1 MVQANQ
7 ADFLGGGGTLA
18 NPMGRPAFDQDPL
31 AVALASQKQNAAITQ
46 AAADRTNIA
55 NAPYVRG
62 VRNDPGYAPLDQL
75 SASLN
80 GNIGGVSGAYNTGR
94 AAIGTPAEA
103 NLAQAT
109 PQNAAQIA
117 ASRGMPVPPPGPTPL
132 TAAQQ
137 AAIASNTPP
146 TVQEQIGS
154 ARATGAGFLG
164 LANNVMGQTA
174 GQATSLFGQG
184 QGYSVSAP
192 QITSGGTYNTP
203 TSGQPMQGAPTQGLA
218 QGPGGVPLPGGSSLP
233 SSAGA
238 GGGPHIVPGANP
250 NGTYSMGPQG
260 AAPGSGAPG
269 MQGGGQPQQ
278 AQQPAFQVGARGA
291 GPSMVDPGSLSGVQ
305 NIAGSLGSA
314 PSVDRGNVGMVQN
327 GAAPGAVAGQ
337 LGSMG
342 ASNADQQGMLGRVN
356 SFLDA
361 PEGPSVAQAQLQQSQ
376 AGNMADLI
384 GAARSGRGGAGSQA
398 QALRGAISAGSAVMS
413 DTAGQAATLRAQEQD
428 MLKNRQLNAIGLGGQ
443 MATAARGQDI
453 SYRGQDLS
461 ALQGD
466 QSTALGARGQDLQ
479 GSIANQGAQLGLE
492 QLSGQL
498 ALGARGQDLSAL
510 QSDQGAQL
518 GTRAQDLSALQG
530 NQGAQLGARGQDVT
544 ARGQDLGALQGDQN
558 AQLAAQQL
566 ALQGQMGLTGLG
578 LQAQGQGLQYSQSAN
593 ALGLGA
599 EGMAQDAANQAN
611 NRAVQLSLGNQSNDT
626 ALQMQQNTLNA
637 RPSYGQQ
644 LLGNVLGTG
653 LQVGGA
659 VLGGVFGGPA
669 GAAGGAAAGKAV
681 GSIFQP
687 NAAAATATPPPNY
700 YTVPY
705 AGTSQYNA
713 NNYNPGPQGGASG
726 AY

>member
-1 MVQANQ
+1 MVAANQ
-7 ADFLGGGGTLA
+7 ADFLGGGGTLP
-18 NPMGRPAFDQDPL
+18 NPMGRPTYDQDPL
-31 AVALASQKQNAAITQ
+31 AVALASQRQTAALNQ
-46 AAADRTNIA
+46 SAADRTSVA
-55 NAPYVRG
+55 NAPYMRG
-62 VRNDPGYAPLDQL
+62 QVNDPGYAPLNQL
-75 SASLN
+75 SAYLN
-80 GNIGGVSGAYNTGR
+80 GNVGGVSGAYNTGR
-94 AAIGTPAEA
+94 SAIGTPSEA

-109 PQNAAQIA
+109 PQNAAAIA
-117 ASRGMPVPPPGPTPL
+117 QSRGIPAPPPGPAPL

-146 TVQEQIGS
+146 SVQEQIGS

-184 QGYSVSAP
+184 NGYSVSAP
-192 QITSGGTYNTP
+192 QITSGGTYRTP
-203 TSGQPMQGAPTQGLA
+203 TSGAPMQGAPTQGLA
-218 QGPGGVPLPGGSSLP
+218 TGPGGVPLPGGSNLS
-233 SSAGA
+233 SSAPGA
-238 GGGPHIVPGANP
+238 GGGGGPHMVPATNP

-260 AAPGSGAPG
+260 GGGTTAAGG
-269 MQGGGQPQQ
+269 GGGQPQ
-278 AQQPAFQVGARGA
+278 AASMPSFQVGARGA

-305 NIAGSLGSA
+305 NIAGQLGSA
-314 PSVDRGNVGMVQN
+314 PSVNRGNVGMVSA
-327 GAAPGAVAGQ
+327 GDAPGAVAGQ
-337 LGSMG
+337 LGNMG
-342 ASNADQQGMLGRVN
+342 QSSADQSGMMSRING
-356 SFLDA
+356 FLDA
-361 PEGPSVAQAQLQQSQ
+361 PEGPSIAQAQLQQSQ
-376 AGNMADLI
+376 ASNMADLI

-398 QALRGAISAGSAVMS
+398 QALRGAISAGSGIMS

-428 MLKNRQLNAIGLGGQ
+428 MLKNRQLNAMNLGGQ
-443 MATAARGQDI
+443 LATAARGQDI

-530 NQGAQLGARGQDVT
+530 NQGAQLTARGQDVT
-544 ARGQDLGALQGDQN
+544 ARAQDLGALQGDQN

-599 EGMAQDAANQAN
+599 EGMAQDAINQAN
-611 NRAVQLSLGNQSNDT
+611 NQAVQLSLGNQSNDT
-626 ALQMQQNTLNA
+626 ALQMQHNQLNA

-644 LLGNVLGTG
+644 LASNIIGTG
-653 LQVGGA
+653 LQVGGGI
-659 VLGGVFGGPA
+659 VGGLFGGPA
-669 GAAGGAAAGKAV
+669 GAAGGATAGKAA

-687 NAAAATATPPPNY
+687 AAAPPATPAPTYQYVPPSGSSQWNQIGV
-700 YTVPY
+700 YT
-705 AGTSQYNA
+705 
-713 NNYNPGPQGGASG
+713 
-726 AY
+726 

>member
-1 MVQANQ
+1 MAQANQ
-7 ADFLGGGGTLA
+7 ADFLGGGGTLP
-18 NPMGRPAFDQDPL
+18 NPLGRPAFAQDPL
-31 AVALASQKQNAAITQ
+31 AVLLAGQKQNADLTQQ
-46 AAADRTNIA
+46 AANRTSIA
-55 NAPYVRG
+55 NAPYMRG
-62 VRNDPGYAPLDQL
+62 AVPDQSSTPLQQL
-75 SASLN
+75 AANLN
-80 GNIGGVSGAYNTGR
+80 GNIGGASGAYNTGR
-94 AAIGTPAEA
+94 AAIGTPSEA

-117 ASRGMPVPPPGPTPL
+117 ASRGMPVPPPGGERL

-146 TVQEQIGS
+146 TVQEQMGS

-164 LANNVMGQTA
+164 LANNVMGQT
-174 GQATSLFGQG
+174 GQQATSLFGQG
-184 QGYSVSAP
+184 QNYGVSAP
-192 QITSGGTYNTP
+192 QITTGGTYSTSP
-203 TSGQPMQGAPTQGLA
+203 SGQPMQGAPTQGLA
-218 QGPGGVPLPGGSSLP
+218 TGPGGAPLPGGSSLP
-233 SSAGA
+233 GG
-238 GGGPHIVPGANP
+238 GGGPHMVPGANP
-250 NGTYSMGPQG
+250 NGTYQMGGQ
-260 AAPGSGAPG
+260 GSGVPSNMQGGGAG
-269 MQGGGQPQQ
+269 MQGGGQP
-278 AQQPAFQVGARGA
+278 APQPAFQVGSRGA

-305 NIAGSLGSA
+305 NIANQLGA
-314 PSVDRGNVGMVQN
+314 GPSVNRGNVGMVQT
-327 GAAPGAVAGQ
+327 GDAPGAVAGQ

-342 ASNADQQGMLGRVN
+342 QSSADQQGMLGRVN

-361 PEGPSVAQAQLQQSQ
+361 PDGPSVAQAQLQQSQ
-376 AGNMADLI
+376 AGNMADLM

-413 DTAGQAATLRAQEQD
+413 DTAGQAATLRAQEAD

-518 GTRAQDLSALQG
+518 GTRGQDLSALQG
-530 NQGAQLGARGQDVT
+530 NQGTQLASRGQDVM
-544 ARGQDLGALQGDQN
+544 ARGQDLSALQGDQN

-566 ALQGQMGLTGLG
+566 ALNGQMGLTGLG

-593 ALGLGA
+593 ALGLGS

-626 ALQMQQNTLNA
+626 ALQMQQNQLNA

-644 LLGNVLGTG
+644 LAGNIIGTG

-659 VLGGVFGGPA
+659 ALGGLIGGPA
-669 GAAGGAAAGKAV
+669 GAVGGAGAGKAV

-687 NAAAATATPPPNY
+687 APAPPATPAPSYQYAPPSGSSAWTNY
-700 YTVPY
+700 GILT
-705 AGTSQYNA
+705 
-713 NNYNPGPQGGASG
+713 
-726 AY
+726 